1 MKKSTIL
8 ILLIVFVGSVLVV
21 GIFGMQSVPYE
32 QILYVKEIVPT
43 SVTSMTGNSKGLE
56 IKINNK
62 GYYYVVVPYEEGLEL
77 LINYDLKPADCTNKN
92 VSVAIVYPDKDLPA
106 ELTERNTI
114 LFNRKGQIRLQYRPT
129 DSATAPVMDF
139 LIYTV

>member
-8 ILLIVFVGSVLVV
+8 MLLIVFVVSVLVV

-43 SVTSMTGNSKGLE
+43 SVTSMTGTSEGLE
-56 IKINNK
+56 IQSDEN
-62 GYYYVVVPYEEGLEL
+62 GYYVMLPYEEGLEL
-77 LINYDLKPADCTNKN
+77 LINYELKPADCTNKN
-92 VSVAIVYPDKDLPA
+92 VEVSIVYPAKNQPA

-114 LFNRKGQIRLQYRPT
+114 LFNRKGSIHLLYRAT
-129 DSATAPVMDF
+129 DSATSPVMDF
-139 LIYTV
+139 WIYTY

>member
-8 ILLIVFVGSVLVV
+8 ILLIVFAGSVLVV

-32 QILYVKEIVPT
+32 QILYVREIVPT
-43 SVTSMTGNSKGLE
+43 SVTSMLGSSQGLE
-56 IKINNK
+56 IKK
-62 GYYYVVVPYEEGLEL
+62 DDEGYYVAVPYEEGLEL

-92 VSVAIVYPDKDLPA
+92 VEVSIVYPTKNQPA

-114 LFNRKGQIRLQYRPT
+114 LFNRKGVIHLQYRPT

-139 LIYTV
+139 WIFAR

>member
-43 SVTSMTGNSKGLE
+43 SVTSMLGSSQGLQIQTDE
-56 IKINNK
+56 N
-62 GYYYVVVPYEEGLEL
+62 GYYVMLPYEEGLEL
-77 LINYDLKPADCTNKN
+77 LINYELKPADCTNKN
-92 VSVAIVYPDKDLPA
+92 IVVSIVYPTKNQPA

-114 LFNRKGQIRLQYRPT
+114 LFNRKGAIHLQYRAT
-129 DSATAPVMDF
+129 DSASSPVMDF
-139 LIYTV
+139 WIYTY